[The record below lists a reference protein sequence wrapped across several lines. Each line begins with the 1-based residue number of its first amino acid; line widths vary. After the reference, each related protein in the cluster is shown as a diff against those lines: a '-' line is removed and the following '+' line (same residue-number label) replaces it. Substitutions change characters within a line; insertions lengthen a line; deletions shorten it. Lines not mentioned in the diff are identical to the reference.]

1 MASENKDYPTDE
13 FVSGAALDWIPGAGA
28 AQKKNKTKKKFRK
41 IAKAI
46 LVIEDIFES
55 NLLVSP

>member
-28 AQKKNKTKKKFRK
+28 AQKKTKKKFRK